1 MLLTELCC
9 PLSPLNSTMLC
20 HYMILIE
27 LFGPLYALNQGC
39 HASADLRKSA
49 AERFASADGKTS
61 AADWFICGF
70 GQNLEDFDYQTKK
83 YEAAG
88 GKRGRK
94 EEFDKFG

>member
-1 MLLTELCC
+1 MLRE
-9 PLSPLNSTMLC
+9 
-20 HYMILIE
+20 E
-27 LFGPLYALNQGC
+27 KVVELNQGC